1 LLLSSGN
8 EILFIASH
16 PFPVSHVRVD
26 GLTFEEEKKKEIK
39 GMRIFRRV
47 RGSIFIR
54 LVLSNRAVETD
65 RQTEEGNWAELP

>member
-1 LLLSSGN
+1 VN
-8 EILFIASH
+8 KILFISSH

-26 GLTFEEEKKKEIK
+26 GLTFEEEKKKVK
-39 GMRIFRRV
+39 GMRIFRRI

-65 RQTEEGNWAELP
+65 RGRELSGAALM